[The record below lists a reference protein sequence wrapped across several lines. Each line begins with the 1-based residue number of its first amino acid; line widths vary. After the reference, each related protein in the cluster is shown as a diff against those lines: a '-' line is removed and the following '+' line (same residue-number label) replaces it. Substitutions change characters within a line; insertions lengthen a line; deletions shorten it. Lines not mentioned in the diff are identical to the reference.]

1 MSVDISTVSNKNE
14 GQSFSFSI
22 SEVFRNSPQEMLEFL
37 QSVEGERAEDAKE
50 NGDMIAMFVS
60 RDGMS
65 LDKFEGV
72 NRTFLKRKIKEHEK
86 RFRFV
91 LIYKPDKL

>member
-1 MSVDISTVSNKNE
+1 M
-14 GQSFSFSI
+14 
-22 SEVFRNSPQEMLEFL
+22 
-37 QSVEGERAEDAKE
+37 EGERAEDAKE